1 MAEIKHLQAIN
12 EQGQNAN
19 AFKNEKINELQSI
32 KEKLKEGK
40 HQAQTQ
46 AQAQPQ
52 PP

>member
-19 AFKNEKINELQSI
+19 ALKNEKINELQSI

-40 HQAQTQ
+40 VNLSLFRRI
-46 AQAQPQ
+46 
-52 PP
+52 